1 MNNVTFEDKNV
12 NAEICLVGSLLKS
25 PDLYLTSGTLI
36 KAKYDFTDDACK
48 FLYTS
53 FEEYYLTFSQ
63 EISEIKMNNYM
74 SQNNERL
81 KQYKK
86 YGGWKTV
93 NHFMDLSDENDFKN
107 YLNTVKKFSLIR
119 EYARNGFPAEPILSY
134 KNFQTLNANDIYRL
148 MRAKADS
155 INSVINVID
164 DPVIV
169 TKGNMS
175 LVDSYLL
182 RPQMGIPTPWR
193 AYNEAFKGLLPN
205 RVLIQ
210 AFKSNEGKSR
220 NLTYLIAYVT
230 LIQKKKFMMLSN
242 EQQESDVRNCL
253 LTTVINGKEFQELH
267 GIKMHK
273 TEEELTLGRYHPD
286 DNPNVYVERKVDAN
300 GIVIESDE
308 EYIARVQATQ
318 DYQNVKKVAEWMDEQ
333 LDGCF
338 YFRDITDDYSNERIE
353 MELRKCSVVY
363 KCDAFAY
370 DTAKAS
376 GMDDWKE
383 LKKCITNI
391 VELAKQLHLTG
402 ICTFQLSDESENVSI
417 FDFNSMQLASSKQ
430 VRHVVDCLTMGRR
443 LKRDE
448 YHLCQYIPF
457 QDDALCWG
465 EVVPMDLNESKAY
478 FSIKIDK
485 NRMGRRSDIILFEID
500 LDINE
505 WKCIGYL
512 IKKKT

>member
-1 MNNVTFEDKNV
+1 MGDTIFEDKNI

-25 PDLYLTSGTLI
+25 PDLYLTSGNMI
-36 KAKYDFTDDACK
+36 KAKYDFTDEACR

-63 EISEIKMNNYM
+63 EVTENKLNNYM
-74 SQNNERL
+74 SQNAERF
-81 KQYKK
+81 KQYRK
-86 YGGWKTV
+86 YGAWKLV
-93 NHFMDLSDENDFKN
+93 KSFMDLADENDFKN
-107 YLNTVKKFSLIR
+107 YLSTVKKYSLVR
-119 EYARNGFPAEPILSY
+119 EYARNGFPAEKILNY
-134 KNFQTLNANDIYRL
+134 KNFQTLTANDVYRL
-148 MRAKADS
+148 MRAKADN

-164 DPVIV
+164 DPVVV
-169 TKGNMS
+169 TQGNMKF
-175 LVDSYLL
+175 VDSYLL
-182 RPQMGIPTPWR
+182 CPQMGIPTPWR

-220 NLTYLIAYVT
+220 NLTYLAAYVT

-253 LTTVINGKEFQELH
+253 LTTVINGKEFQKLH

-286 DNPNVYVERKVDAN
+286 DNPNIYVERKVDAN
-300 GIVIESDE
+300 GFVIESDE
-308 EYIARVQATQ
+308 DYIARVKATK
-318 DYQNVKKVAEWMDEQ
+318 DYQNVKKVAEWMEEQ
-333 LDGCF
+333 LDGRF

-353 MELRKCSVVY
+353 MELRKCAVVY

-383 LKKCITNI
+383 LKKCITEI

-402 ICTFQLSDESENVSI
+402 VCTFQLSDESENVSI
-417 FDFNSMQLASSKQ
+417 FDFTSMQLASSKQ

-443 LKRDE
+443 LKKDE

-457 QDDALCWG
+457 QDDNLCWG
-465 EVVPMDLNESKAY
+465 EVVPMNLDENKAY

-485 NRMGRRSDIILFEID
+485 NRVGKRSDIILFQID

-505 WKCIGYL
+505 WNCIGYL
-512 IKKKT
+512 IKKKV

>member
-1 MNNVTFEDKNV
+1 M
-12 NAEICLVGSLLKS
+12 LL
-25 PDLYLTSGTLI
+25 
-36 KAKYDFTDDACK
+36 
-48 FLYTS
+48 
-53 FEEYYLTFSQ
+53 
-63 EISEIKMNNYM
+63 
-74 SQNNERL
+74 
-81 KQYKK
+81 
-86 YGGWKTV
+86 
-93 NHFMDLSDENDFKN
+93 HFQWQ
-107 YLNTVKKFSLIR
+107 
-119 EYARNGFPAEPILSY
+119 IL
-134 KNFQTLNANDIYRL
+134 
-148 MRAKADS
+148 M
-155 INSVINVID
+155 
-164 DPVIV
+164 
-169 TKGNMS
+169 
-175 LVDSYLL
+175 VDSYLL

-242 EQQESDVRNCL
+242 EQQEQDVRNCL
-253 LTTVINGKEFQELH
+253 LTTVINGKEFQALH

-286 DNPNVYVERKVDAN
+286 DNPNVYIERKVDNN

-308 EYIARVQATQ
+308 EYIARVQATK
-318 DYQNVKKVAEWMDEQ
+318 DYQNVKKIAEWMDEQ

-465 EVVPMDLNESKAY
+465 EVVPMNLNESKAY

-485 NRMGRRSDIILFEID
+485 NRVGKKSDIILFEID

-505 WKCIGYL
+505 WNCIGYL
-512 IKKKT
+512 IKKRT